1 MKHSARLNSNRIIAL
16 SFVLLGVLLFLSIVS
31 NVILSVTNY
40 KLQGDRQ
47 VVAVPMLFKAPFAI
61 SENSMDA
68 GYLEQMALS
77 FVSLRLNVSP
87 ETVDA
92 SHQFLLTM
100 VKPAA
105 QKELKLTMA
114 KEANQIKKN
123 DVNAA
128 FFKTGVRVY
137 PAEGRVDIRGEL
149 KTWFGYSKPD
159 SVLKHYALYIDRT
172 DGVTWLAKFVEVSDE
187 NK

>member
-31 NVILSVTNY
+31 IVILSVTNY

-68 GYLEQMALS
+68 NYLEQMALS

-92 SHQFLLTM
+92 SNFC
-100 VKPAA
+100 
-105 QKELKLTMA
+105 
-114 KEANQIKKN
+114 
-123 DVNAA
+123 
-128 FFKTGVRVY
+128 
-137 PAEGRVDIRGEL
+137 
-149 KTWFGYSKPD
+149 
-159 SVLKHYALYIDRT
+159 
-172 DGVTWLAKFVEVSDE
+172 
-187 NK
+187 

>member
-16 SFVLLGVLLFLSIVS
+16 SFILLVVLLFLSVTA

-47 VVAVPMLFKAPFAI
+47 VVAVPMLFKAPFAV

-77 FVSLRLNVSP
+77 FVALRLNVTP
-87 ETVDA
+87 ETVDS
-92 SHQFLLTM
+92 SHQFLLAM
-100 VKPAA
+100 VKPAS
-105 QKELKLTMA
+105 QKSLKLA
-114 KEANQIKKN
+114 LVKEANQIKKN

-128 FFKTGVRVY
+128 FFKTGIRVY

-149 KTWFGYSKPD
+149 KTWFGDGKPD
-159 SVLKHYALYIDRT
+159 SVLKHYSLYIDRSE
-172 DGVTWLAKFVEVSDE
+172 GVTWLAKFVEVSDE
-187 NK
+187 KK